1 MRYLRMVHIPR
12 PGSLDGTD
20 QETESD
26 HESDRE
32 VTDNKDDQAESD
44 RTEDAEDYGSQ
55 ANGNNKQ

>member
-1 MRYLRMVHIPR
+1 MVHMPR

-32 VTDNKDDQAESD
+32 VTDNKDDQSKSD
-44 RTEDAEDYGSQ
+44 RTEDAEYYGSQ
-55 ANGNNKQ
+55 PNGNKKQ